1 MKLTTTFSSFS
12 LLRHAALALAAG
24 ALATGAL
31 AAGTA
36 HYFDGDTQRTIT
48 LDASLVAIINP
59 TPEAGSSNTQARS
72 VGDAASPAP
81 LVQLQPA
88 SQPVAKG
95 AGTHTSP
102 VYREGNSPA
111 GRLMALPGGV
121 LVKFAPDWSDAQ
133 VRAWA
138 QAKGLAVTQ
147 RMGATGAMGNWYLIA
162 TAPGSAA
169 LELANSLKAG
179 GEVLAAMPNWW
190 KQTATR

>member
-1 MKLTTTFSSFS
+1 MKKLSPLTT
-12 LLRHAALALAAG
+12 LRRAAVVLAAC
-24 ALATGAL
+24 AAATGAL
-31 AAGTA
+31 AATTA

-48 LDASLVAIINP
+48 LDTSQVAIITP
-59 TPEAGSSNTQARS
+59 THEAGSTQARS
-72 VGDAASPAP
+72 VGEGSAP

-88 SQPVAKG
+88 NQSVAKG
-95 AGTHTSP
+95 AGTHISP

-121 LVKFAPDWSDAQ
+121 IVKFNADWSDAQ

-138 QAKGLAVTQ
+138 QAKGLTATQ
-147 RMGATGAMGNWYLIA
+147 RLGTLGNWYIIA

-190 KQTATR
+190 KQTAAR

>member
-1 MKLTTTFSSFS
+1 MKLTTSP
-12 LLRHAALALAAG
+12 LLRLAALALAAS
-24 ALATGAL
+24 AVASGAL
-31 AAGTA
+31 AATTA

-48 LDASLVAIINP
+48 LDTTLVAVITP
-59 TPEAGSSNTQARS
+59 TPEAGSAQARS
-72 VGDAASPAP
+72 VGEGASPAP

-88 SQPVAKG
+88 NQSVAKG
-95 AGTHTSP
+95 AGTHVSP

-121 LVKFAPDWSDAQ
+121 VVKFNADWTDAQ

-138 QAKGLAVTQ
+138 QAKGLTVTQ
-147 RMGATGAMGNWYLIA
+147 RLGTTSNWYLIA

-190 KQTATR
+190 KQTAAR

>member
-1 MKLTTTFSSFS
+1 MKLPPLS
-12 LLRHAALALAAG
+12 LVRLAALALAAS
-24 ALATGAL
+24 AIATGAL
-31 AAGTA
+31 AATTA

-48 LDASLVAIINP
+48 LDSSLVAVI
-59 TPEAGSSNTQARS
+59 TPIPETGSAQARS
-72 VGDAASPAP
+72 VGEGASPAP

-88 SQPVAKG
+88 NQSVAKG

-121 LVKFAPDWSDAQ
+121 VVKFNTDWTDAQ

-138 QAKGLAVTQ
+138 QAKGLTVTQ
-147 RMGATGAMGNWYLIA
+147 RLGTTSNWYLIA

-190 KQTATR
+190 KQTAAR

>member
-1 MKLTTTFSSFS
+1 MKLPTLS
-12 LLRHAALALAAG
+12 LLRLAAVAVAAG
-24 ALATGAL
+24 AIASGAL
-31 AAGTA
+31 AATTA
-36 HYFDGDTQRTIT
+36 HYFDGDTQRSIT
-48 LDASLVAIINP
+48 LDTSLVAVI
-59 TPEAGSSNTQARS
+59 TPIPETGSAQARS
-72 VGDAASPAP
+72 VGEGASPAP

-88 SQPVAKG
+88 NQSVAKG

-121 LVKFAPDWSDAQ
+121 VVKFNTDWSDAQ

-147 RMGATGAMGNWYLIA
+147 RLGTTSNWYLIA

-190 KQTATR
+190 KQTAAR

>member
-1 MKLTTTFSSFS
+1 MKKLSPLTT
-12 LLRHAALALAAG
+12 LRRAAVVLAAC
-24 ALATGAL
+24 AVATGAL
-31 AAGTA
+31 AASTA

-48 LDASLVAIINP
+48 LDTSLVAVI
-59 TPEAGSSNTQARS
+59 TPIPETGSAQARS
-72 VGDAASPAP
+72 VGEGASPAP

-88 SQPVAKG
+88 NQSVAKG

-121 LVKFAPDWSDAQ
+121 VVKFNTDWTDAQ

-147 RMGATGAMGNWYLIA
+147 RLGTTSNWYLIA

-190 KQTATR
+190 KQTAAR

>member
-1 MKLTTTFSSFS
+1 MKLTTMFSP
-12 LLRHAALALAAG
+12 LRLAAVALAAS
-24 ALATGAL
+24 AIASSAL
-31 AAGTA
+31 AATTA
-36 HYFDGDTQRTIT
+36 HYFDGNTQRTIT
-48 LDASLVAIINP
+48 LDSSQVAIITP
-59 TPEAGSSNTQARS
+59 IPEAGGAQARS
-72 VGDAASPAP
+72 IGAGGSTPAP

-121 LVKFAPDWSDAQ
+121 VVKFNADWSDAQ

-138 QAKGLAVTQ
+138 QAKGLTVAQ
-147 RMGATGAMGNWYLIA
+147 RLGTTDNWYLIA

-169 LELANSLKAG
+169 LELANSLQAS
-179 GEVLAAMPNWW
+179 GEVLAATPNWW
-190 KQTATR
+190 KQTAAR

>member
-1 MKLTTTFSSFS
+1 MKLTTSH
-12 LLRHAALALAAG
+12 LLRLAALALAAS
-24 ALATGAL
+24 AVASGAL
-31 AAGTA
+31 AATTA

-48 LDASLVAIINP
+48 LDTTLVAVITP
-59 TPEAGSSNTQARS
+59 TPEAGSAQARS
-72 VGDAASPAP
+72 VGEGASPAP

-88 SQPVAKG
+88 NQSVAKG
-95 AGTHTSP
+95 AGTHVSP

-121 LVKFAPDWSDAQ
+121 VVKFNTDWTDAQ

-138 QAKGLAVTQ
+138 QAKGLTVTQ
-147 RMGATGAMGNWYLIA
+147 RLGTTSNWYLIA

-190 KQTATR
+190 KQTAAR

>member
-1 MKLTTTFSSFS
+1 MKLITTTSFS
-12 LLRHAALALAAG
+12 LLRHAALALAAA

-48 LDASLVAIINP
+48 LDTSLVAIINP
-59 TPEAGSSNTQARS
+59 TPEAGSNTQARS

-95 AGTHTSP
+95 SGTHTSP

>member
-1 MKLTTTFSSFS
+1 MKKLSPLTT
-12 LLRHAALALAAG
+12 LRRAAVVLAAC
-24 ALATGAL
+24 AIATGAL
-31 AAGTA
+31 AATTA

-48 LDASLVAIINP
+48 LDTSLVAVITP
-59 TPEAGSSNTQARS
+59 TPEAGSTTQARS
-72 VGDAASPAP
+72 VGEGGSASPAP

-88 SQPVAKG
+88 NQSVAKG

-121 LVKFAPDWSDAQ
+121 VVKFNTDWTDAQ

-138 QAKGLAVTQ
+138 QAKGLAVAQ
-147 RMGATGAMGNWYLIA
+147 RLGTTSNWYLIA

-190 KQTATR
+190 KQTAAR

>member
-1 MKLTTTFSSFS
+1 MKLTTSP
-12 LLRHAALALAAG
+12 LLRLAALALAAS
-24 ALATGAL
+24 AVASGAL
-31 AAGTA
+31 AATTA
-36 HYFDGDTQRTIT
+36 HYFDGDTQRSIT
-48 LDASLVAIINP
+48 LDTSLVAVITP
-59 TPEAGSSNTQARS
+59 TPEAGSAQARS
-72 VGDAASPAP
+72 VGEGASPAP

-88 SQPVAKG
+88 NQSVAKG
-95 AGTHTSP
+95 AGTHVSP

-121 LVKFAPDWSDAQ
+121 VVKFNTDWTDAQ

-138 QAKGLAVTQ
+138 QAKGLTVTQ
-147 RMGATGAMGNWYLIA
+147 RLGTTSNWYLIA

-190 KQTATR
+190 KQTAAR

>member
-1 MKLTTTFSSFS
+1 MKLPTFS
-12 LLRHAALALAAG
+12 LLRLAALALAAS
-24 ALATGAL
+24 AVATGAL
-31 AAGTA
+31 AATTA
-36 HYFDGDTQRTIT
+36 HYFDGDTQRSIT
-48 LDASLVAIINP
+48 LDTSLVAVITPI
-59 TPEAGSSNTQARS
+59 PEAGSNTQARN
-72 VGDAASPAP
+72 VGEGASPAP

-88 SQPVAKG
+88 NQPVAKG

-121 LVKFAPDWSDAQ
+121 VVKFNTDWSDAQ

-147 RMGATGAMGNWYLIA
+147 RLGTTSNWYLIA

-190 KQTATR
+190 KQTAAR

>member
-1 MKLTTTFSSFS
+1 MKLPTLSF
-12 LLRHAALALAAG
+12 LRLAALALAAS
-24 ALATGAL
+24 AVATGAL
-31 AAGTA
+31 AATTA

-48 LDASLVAIINP
+48 LDSSLVAVITP
-59 TPEAGSSNTQARS
+59 TPEAGSAQARS
-72 VGDAASPAP
+72 VGEGASPAP

-88 SQPVAKG
+88 NQSVAKG
-95 AGTHTSP
+95 AAGTHISP

-121 LVKFAPDWSDAQ
+121 VVKFNLDWSDAQ

-138 QAKGLAVTQ
+138 QAKGLTVTQ
-147 RMGATGAMGNWYLIA
+147 RLGTTSNWYLIA

-169 LELANSLKAG
+169 LELANNLKAG

-190 KQTATR
+190 KQTAAR

>member
-1 MKLTTTFSSFS
+1 MKLPTLSF
-12 LLRHAALALAAG
+12 LRLAALALAAS
-24 ALATGAL
+24 AVATGAL
-31 AAGTA
+31 AATTA

-48 LDASLVAIINP
+48 LDTSLVAVITQI
-59 TPEAGSSNTQARS
+59 PETGSAQARS
-72 VGDAASPAP
+72 VGEGASPAP

-88 SQPVAKG
+88 NQSVAKG
-95 AGTHTSP
+95 AAGTHISP

-121 LVKFAPDWSDAQ
+121 VVKFNPDWTDAQ

-138 QAKGLAVTQ
+138 QAKGLTVTQ
-147 RMGATGAMGNWYLIA
+147 RLGTTGNWYLIA

-179 GEVLAAMPNWW
+179 GEVVAAMPNWW
-190 KQTATR
+190 KQTAAR

>member
-1 MKLTTTFSSFS
+1 MKLPTLSF
-12 LLRHAALALAAG
+12 LRLAALALAAS
-24 ALATGAL
+24 AVATGAL
-31 AAGTA
+31 AATTA

-48 LDASLVAIINP
+48 LDTSLVAVITP
-59 TPEAGSSNTQARS
+59 TPEAGSAQARS
-72 VGDAASPAP
+72 VGEGASPAP

-88 SQPVAKG
+88 NQPVAKG
-95 AGTHTSP
+95 AAGTHISP

-121 LVKFAPDWSDAQ
+121 VVKFNPDWSDAQ

-138 QAKGLAVTQ
+138 QAKGLTVAQ
-147 RMGATGAMGNWYLIA
+147 RLGTTGNWYLIA

-190 KQTATR
+190 KQTAAR

>member
-1 MKLTTTFSSFS
+1 MKLTTSP
-12 LLRHAALALAAG
+12 LLRLAALALAAS
-24 ALATGAL
+24 AVASGAL
-31 AAGTA
+31 AATTA

-48 LDASLVAIINP
+48 LDTSLVAVITP
-59 TPEAGSSNTQARS
+59 TPEAGSAQARS
-72 VGDAASPAP
+72 VGEGASPAP

-88 SQPVAKG
+88 NQSVAKG

-121 LVKFAPDWSDAQ
+121 VVKFNTDWSDAQ

-147 RMGATGAMGNWYLIA
+147 RLGTTSNWYLIA

-190 KQTATR
+190 KQTAAR

>member
-1 MKLTTTFSSFS
+1 MKKTLSP
-12 LLRHAALALAAG
+12 LPALRRAALVLAAC
-24 ALATGAL
+24 AATTTGAL
-31 AAGTA
+31 AATTA
-36 HYFDGDTQRTIT
+36 HYFDGDTQRTVT
-48 LDASLVAIINP
+48 LDTSLVAIISP
-59 TPEAGSSNTQARS
+59 TPGTTPDSGGSTQARS

-88 SQPVAKG
+88 NQPVAKG

-121 LVKFAPDWSDAQ
+121 IVKFHPDWSDAQ
-133 VRAWA
+133 VRNWA
-138 QAKGLAVTQ
+138 QTKGLTVAQ
-147 RMGATGAMGNWYLIA
+147 RLGTLGNWYVIA
-162 TAPGSAA
+162 TVPGSAA

-190 KQTATR
+190 KQTAAR

>member
-1 MKLTTTFSSFS
+1 MKLPTFS
-12 LLRHAALALAAG
+12 LLRLAALALAAS
-24 ALATGAL
+24 AVAAGAL
-31 AAGTA
+31 AATTA
-36 HYFDGDTQRTIT
+36 HYFDGDNQRTIT
-48 LDASLVAIINP
+48 LDTSLVAVITP
-59 TPEAGSSNTQARS
+59 TPDASSNTQARS
-72 VGDAASPAP
+72 VGEGGSASPAP

-88 SQPVAKG
+88 NQSVAKG
-95 AGTHTSP
+95 AAGTHISP

-121 LVKFAPDWSDAQ
+121 VVKFNPDWSDAQ

-138 QAKGLAVTQ
+138 QAKGLTVSQ
-147 RMGATGAMGNWYLIA
+147 RLGTTSNWYLIA

-190 KQTATR
+190 KQTAAR

>member
-1 MKLTTTFSSFS
+1 MKLPTLS
-12 LLRHAALALAAG
+12 LLRLAAVAVAAG
-24 ALATGAL
+24 AIASGAL
-31 AAGTA
+31 AATTA
-36 HYFDGDTQRTIT
+36 HYFDGDTQRSIT
-48 LDASLVAIINP
+48 LDTSLVAVI
-59 TPEAGSSNTQARS
+59 TPIPETGSAQARS
-72 VGDAASPAP
+72 VGEGASPAP

-88 SQPVAKG
+88 NQSVAKG

-121 LVKFAPDWSDAQ
+121 VVKFNPDWSDAQ

-138 QAKGLAVTQ
+138 QAKGLTVTQ
-147 RMGATGAMGNWYLIA
+147 RLGTTSNWYLIA

-190 KQTATR
+190 KQTAAR

>member
-1 MKLTTTFSSFS
+1 MKLPTLSF
-12 LLRHAALALAAG
+12 LRLAALALAAS
-24 ALATGAL
+24 AVATGAL
-31 AAGTA
+31 AATTA

-48 LDASLVAIINP
+48 LDSSLVAVITP
-59 TPEAGSSNTQARS
+59 TPEAGSAQARS
-72 VGDAASPAP
+72 VGEGASPAP

-88 SQPVAKG
+88 NQSVAKG
-95 AGTHTSP
+95 AAGTHISP

-121 LVKFAPDWSDAQ
+121 VVKFNPDWSDAQ

-138 QAKGLAVTQ
+138 QAKGLTVTQ
-147 RMGATGAMGNWYLIA
+147 RLGTTSNWYLIA

-190 KQTATR
+190 KQTAAR

>member
-1 MKLTTTFSSFS
+1 MKLPTFS
-12 LLRHAALALAAG
+12 LLRLAALALAAS
-24 ALATGAL
+24 AVATGAL
-31 AAGTA
+31 AATTA

-48 LDASLVAIINP
+48 LDTGLVAVITPI
-59 TPEAGSSNTQARS
+59 PEAGSAQARS
-72 VGDAASPAP
+72 VGEGASPAP

-88 SQPVAKG
+88 NQPVAKG
-95 AGTHTSP
+95 AGTQVSP

-121 LVKFAPDWSDAQ
+121 VVKFNTDWTDAQ

-138 QAKGLAVTQ
+138 QAKGLTVTQ
-147 RMGATGAMGNWYLIA
+147 RLGTTSSWYLIA

-190 KQTATR
+190 KQTAAR

>member
-1 MKLTTTFSSFS
+1 MKLTTSP
-12 LLRHAALALAAG
+12 LLRLAALALAAS
-24 ALATGAL
+24 AVASGAL
-31 AAGTA
+31 AATTA
-36 HYFDGDTQRTIT
+36 HYFDGDTQRSIT
-48 LDASLVAIINP
+48 LDTSLVAVI
-59 TPEAGSSNTQARS
+59 TPIPETGSAQARS
-72 VGDAASPAP
+72 VGEGASPAP

-88 SQPVAKG
+88 NQPVAKG

-121 LVKFAPDWSDAQ
+121 VVKFNTDWTDAQ

-138 QAKGLAVTQ
+138 QAKGLTVTQ
-147 RMGATGAMGNWYLIA
+147 RLGTTSNWYLIA

-190 KQTATR
+190 KQTAAR

>member
-1 MKLTTTFSSFS
+1 MKQPTTFS
-12 LLRHAALALAAG
+12 LLRLAA
-24 ALATGAL
+24 AAAAAAAIASGAL
-31 AAGTA
+31 AATTA
-36 HYFDGDTQRTIT
+36 HYFDGETQRTIT
-48 LDASLVAIINP
+48 LDTSLVAVINP
-59 TPEAGSSNTQARS
+59 TPEAGSAQARS
-72 VGDAASPAP
+72 VGEGASASPAP

-88 SQPVAKG
+88 NQSVAKG

-121 LVKFAPDWSDAQ
+121 VVKFNADWSDAQ

-138 QAKGLAVTQ
+138 QAKGLTVTQ
-147 RMGATGAMGNWYLIA
+147 RLGTTGNWHLIA

-179 GEVLAAMPNWW
+179 GEVVAAMPNWW
-190 KQTATR
+190 KQTASR

>member
-1 MKLTTTFSSFS
+1 MKLTTSP
-12 LLRHAALALAAG
+12 LLRLAALALAAS
-24 ALATGAL
+24 AVASGAL
-31 AAGTA
+31 AATTA

-48 LDASLVAIINP
+48 LDTSLVAVITP
-59 TPEAGSSNTQARS
+59 TPEAGSAQARS
-72 VGDAASPAP
+72 VGEGASPAP

-88 SQPVAKG
+88 NQSVAKG
-95 AGTHTSP
+95 AGTHVSP

-121 LVKFAPDWSDAQ
+121 VVKFNTDWTDAQ

-138 QAKGLAVTQ
+138 QAKGLTVTQ
-147 RMGATGAMGNWYLIA
+147 RLGTTSNWYLIS

-190 KQTATR
+190 KQTAAR

>member
-1 MKLTTTFSSFS
+1 MKKLSPLTT
-12 LLRHAALALAAG
+12 LRRAAVVLAAC
-24 ALATGAL
+24 AIATGAL
-31 AAGTA
+31 AATTA

-48 LDASLVAIINP
+48 LDTSLVAVI
-59 TPEAGSSNTQARS
+59 TPIPETGSAQARS
-72 VGDAASPAP
+72 VGEGASPAP

-88 SQPVAKG
+88 NQSVAKG

-121 LVKFAPDWSDAQ
+121 VVKFNTDWTDAQ

-138 QAKGLAVTQ
+138 QAKGLAVAQ
-147 RMGATGAMGNWYLIA
+147 RLGTTSNWYLIA

-190 KQTATR
+190 KQTAAR

>member
-1 MKLTTTFSSFS
+1 MKLPTFS
-12 LLRHAALALAAG
+12 LLRLAAMALAAS
-24 ALATGAL
+24 AVATGAL
-31 AAGTA
+31 AATTA

-48 LDASLVAIINP
+48 LDTSLVAVITP
-59 TPEAGSSNTQARS
+59 TPEAGSAQARS
-72 VGDAASPAP
+72 VGEGASPAP

-88 SQPVAKG
+88 NQSVAKG

-121 LVKFAPDWSDAQ
+121 VVKFNTDWTDAQ

-138 QAKGLAVTQ
+138 QAKGLTVTQ
-147 RMGATGAMGNWYLIA
+147 RLGTTSNWYLIA

-190 KQTATR
+190 KQTAAR

>member
-1 MKLTTTFSSFS
+1 MKKLSPLTT
-12 LLRHAALALAAG
+12 LRRAAVVLAAC
-24 ALATGAL
+24 AVATGAL
-31 AAGTA
+31 AASTA

-48 LDASLVAIINP
+48 LDTSLVAVI
-59 TPEAGSSNTQARS
+59 TPIPETGSAQARS
-72 VGDAASPAP
+72 VGEGASPAP

-88 SQPVAKG
+88 NQPVAKG

-121 LVKFAPDWSDAQ
+121 VVKFNTDWTDAQ

-147 RMGATGAMGNWYLIA
+147 RLGTTSNWYLIA

-190 KQTATR
+190 KQTAAR

>member
-1 MKLTTTFSSFS
+1 MKLPTLSF
-12 LLRHAALALAAG
+12 LRLAALALAAS
-24 ALATGAL
+24 AVATGAL
-31 AAGTA
+31 AATTA

-48 LDASLVAIINP
+48 LDTSLVAVITQI
-59 TPEAGSSNTQARS
+59 PETGSAQARS
-72 VGDAASPAP
+72 VGEGASPAP

-88 SQPVAKG
+88 NQSVAKG
-95 AGTHTSP
+95 AAGTHISP

-121 LVKFAPDWSDAQ
+121 VVKFNPDWTDAQ

-138 QAKGLAVTQ
+138 QAKGLTVTQ
-147 RMGATGAMGNWYLIA
+147 RLGTTGNWYLIA

-190 KQTATR
+190 KQTAAR

>member
-1 MKLTTTFSSFS
+1 MKLPTFS
-12 LLRHAALALAAG
+12 LLRLAALALAAS
-24 ALATGAL
+24 AVATGAL
-31 AAGTA
+31 AATTA

-48 LDASLVAIINP
+48 LDTSLVAVITP
-59 TPEAGSSNTQARS
+59 TPEAGSSTQARS
-72 VGDAASPAP
+72 VGEGASPAP

-88 SQPVAKG
+88 NQSVAKG
-95 AGTHTSP
+95 AAGTHTSP

-121 LVKFAPDWSDAQ
+121 VVKFNTDWTDAQ

-147 RMGATGAMGNWYLIA
+147 RLGTTSNWYLIA

-190 KQTATR
+190 KQTAAR

>member
-1 MKLTTTFSSFS
+1 MKKLSPLTT
-12 LLRHAALALAAG
+12 LRRAAVALAAC
-24 ALATGAL
+24 AIATGAL
-31 AAGTA
+31 AATTA
-36 HYFDGDTQRTIT
+36 HYFDGDAQRTIT
-48 LDASLVAIINP
+48 LDTSLVAVI
-59 TPEAGSSNTQARS
+59 TPIPETGSAQARS
-72 VGDAASPAP
+72 VGEGASPAP

-88 SQPVAKG
+88 NQPVAKG

-121 LVKFAPDWSDAQ
+121 VVKFNTDWTDAQ

-138 QAKGLAVTQ
+138 QAKGLTVTQ
-147 RMGATGAMGNWYLIA
+147 RLGTTSNWYLIA

-190 KQTATR
+190 KQTAAR

>member
-1 MKLTTTFSSFS
+1 MKLPTFS
-12 LLRHAALALAAG
+12 LLRLAAAALATG
-24 ALATGAL
+24 VIATGAL
-31 AAGTA
+31 AATTA

-48 LDASLVAIINP
+48 LDTSLVAVI
-59 TPEAGSSNTQARS
+59 TPIPETGSAQARS
-72 VGDAASPAP
+72 VGEGASPAP

-88 SQPVAKG
+88 NQPVAKG
-95 AGTHTSP
+95 AGTHVSP

-121 LVKFAPDWSDAQ
+121 VVKFNTDWTDAQ

-147 RMGATGAMGNWYLIA
+147 RLGTTSNWYLIA
-162 TAPGSAA
+162 TTPGSAA

-190 KQTATR
+190 KQTAAR

>member
-1 MKLTTTFSSFS
+1 MKLPPLS
-12 LLRHAALALAAG
+12 LVRLAALALAAS
-24 ALATGAL
+24 AIATGAL
-31 AAGTA
+31 AATTA

-48 LDASLVAIINP
+48 LDTSLVAVI
-59 TPEAGSSNTQARS
+59 TPIPETGSAQARS
-72 VGDAASPAP
+72 VGEGASPAP

-88 SQPVAKG
+88 NQSVAKG

-102 VYREGNSPA
+102 VYREGDSPA

-121 LVKFAPDWSDAQ
+121 VVKFNTDWTDAQ

-138 QAKGLAVTQ
+138 QAKGLAVAQ
-147 RMGATGAMGNWYLIA
+147 RLGTTSNWYLIA

-190 KQTATR
+190 KQTAAR

>member
-1 MKLTTTFSSFS
+1 MKLPTFS
-12 LLRHAALALAAG
+12 LLRLAALALAAS
-24 ALATGAL
+24 AVATGAL
-31 AAGTA
+31 AATTA

-48 LDASLVAIINP
+48 LDTSLVAVI
-59 TPEAGSSNTQARS
+59 TPIPETGSAQARS
-72 VGDAASPAP
+72 VGGSASPAP

-88 SQPVAKG
+88 SQSVARG
-95 AGTHTSP
+95 AAGTHLSP

-121 LVKFAPDWSDAQ
+121 VVKFNPDWSDAQ

-138 QAKGLAVTQ
+138 QAKGLTVAQ
-147 RMGATGAMGNWYLIA
+147 RLGTTGNWYLIA

-179 GEVLAAMPNWW
+179 GEVVAAMPNWW
-190 KQTATR
+190 KQTAAR